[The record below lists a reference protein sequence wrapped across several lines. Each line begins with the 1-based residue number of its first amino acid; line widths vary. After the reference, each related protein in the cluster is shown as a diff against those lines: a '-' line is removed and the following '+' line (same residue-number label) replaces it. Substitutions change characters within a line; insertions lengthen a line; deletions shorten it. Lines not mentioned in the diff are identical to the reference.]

1 MRRVSMTVCLA
12 TLVTLAACNDNNSS
26 GSSASPTPSPP
37 TGDQLNG
44 HAFVS
49 TDVTGYDLVADS
61 QIRLAF
67 EGGNLSANA
76 GCNTMSGAYT
86 IQDGDLKLGAELA
99 STAMACQPDL
109 MSQDTWLA
117 AFLKAGPAITAE
129 GSTLSLAA
137 GDVVVSFEDE
147 AVASPSPSLTDTKWT
162 LDAVIQGEG
171 VSSVPTDV
179 TPPTLAIGDQGEA
192 VVFTGCN
199 RGHATVDVG
208 ETTLTFGPMGL
219 TKKVCPGDAGALETA
234 VVTLLD
240 GEVTYVIDGQRLTL
254 TKGAQ
259 GLTYLAP

>member
-12 TLVTLAACNDNNSS
+12 TLVTLAACNDSNSS

-37 TGDQLNG
+37 TTDQLNG

-67 EGGNLSANA
+67 EGSSLSANA
-76 GCNTMSGAYT
+76 GCNAMSGAYT
-86 IQDGDLKLGAELA
+86 IQDGDLMLGAELA
-99 STAMACQPDL
+99 STQMACQPGL

-117 AFLKAGPAITAE
+117 AFLKAGPAITTE
-129 GSTLSLAA
+129 GSALTLAA
-137 GDVVVSFEDE
+137 GDVVMTFEDE
-147 AVASPSPSLTDTKWT
+147 AVASPSPALTGTKWT
-162 LDAVIQGEG
+162 LDAVIQGES
-171 VSSVPTDV
+171 VSSVSTDV
-179 TPPTLAIGDQGEA
+179 APPTLVIGDQGEA
-192 VVFTGCN
+192 VIFTGCN
-199 RGHATVDVG
+199 RGHATVAIAD
-208 ETTLTFGPMGL
+208 TTLTFGPAGL
-219 TKKVCPGDAGALETA
+219 TKKACPGDAGALETA

-240 GEVTYVIDGQRLTL
+240 GEVTYVLDGRRLTL

>member
-1 MRRVSMTVCLA
+1 VRRVSMTICLA
-12 TLVTLAACNDNNSS
+12 TLVTLAACNDGNSS
-26 GSSASPTPSPP
+26 GSSPSPTASPP
-37 TGDQLNG
+37 TTDQLNG

-67 EGGNLSANA
+67 ESGNLSANA
-76 GCNTMSGAYT
+76 GCNTMSGAYA
-86 IQDGDLKLGAELA
+86 IQDGDLKLSAELA
-99 STAMACQPDL
+99 STQMACQPDL

-117 AFLKAGPAITAE
+117 AFLKAGPAITME
-129 GSTLSLAA
+129 GSTISLAA
-137 GDVVVSFEDE
+137 GDVVAAFEDE

-179 TPPTLAIGDQGEA
+179 TPPSLVIGEQGEA

-199 RGHATVDVG
+199 RGHATVDIG
-208 ETTLTFGPMGL
+208 ETTLTFGPMSI
-219 TKKVCPGDAGALETA
+219 TKKACPGDAGALETA
-234 VVTLLD
+234 VLTLLD
-240 GEVTYVIDGQRLTL
+240 GVVTYLIDGQRLTL
-254 TKGAQ
+254 TKGSQ